1 MIRKLTPQDHVLFL
15 DLCREFYHSSAVM
28 HPIPESYYEN
38 TFQELMRSEVYTQC
52 YILEYEGQPAGYALL
67 SKSYSTEAGGMVVW
81 IEELYLRPD
90 FRSHGIGSEFFAFL
104 EQEHPAARYRLEIE
118 PDNERAAK
126 LYRSRGYEVLP
137 YVQMIKDI

>member
-52 YILEYEGQPAGYALL
+52 YIL
-67 SKSYSTEAGGMVVW
+67 
-81 IEELYLRPD
+81 
-90 FRSHGIGSEFFAFL
+90 
-104 EQEHPAARYRLEIE
+104 
-118 PDNERAAK
+118 
-126 LYRSRGYEVLP
+126 
-137 YVQMIKDI
+137 

>member
-1 MIRKLTPQDHVLFL
+1 
-15 DLCREFYHSSAVM
+15 
-28 HPIPESYYEN
+28 
-38 TFQELMRSEVYTQC
+38 
-52 YILEYEGQPAGYALL
+52 
-67 SKSYSTEAGGMVVW
+67 MVVW

>member
-67 SKSYSTEAGGMVVW
+67 SKSYSAEAGGMVVW

-90 FRSHGIGSEFFAFL
+90 FRSHGIGSEFFTFL